1 MSAMKSIEELQLED
15 KRVFMRL
22 DLNVPL
28 DKSDTGPARITSD
41 ARIRAAL
48 PSIRHA
54 IGAGARLALAS
65 HLGRPKGKRDPT
77 ASLEPVASRLSEL
90 LDLEVKLA
98 DDCVGDGV
106 RGLVRDSRP
115 GGLIL
120 LENLRYHVGETKN
133 HHDFARALKG
143 DFDVYVN
150 DAFGASH
157 RAHASIVGMVS
168 QFDPGA
174 RGAGFLLAKEVQALK
189 RLLDKPARPFVAV
202 VGGAKAADKI
212 GVLKALLGRVDAL
225 CIGGAMAYT
234 FLKAKGVN
242 VGQSRCED
250 DKLWMAKDLVERASA
265 RGVEIVLPF
274 DHRTALEFSES
285 AAATVI
291 TEAAIPADAMG
302 LDIGPATQKAVVER
316 LQGAS
321 TVFWNGPMGV
331 FEWQSFAHGTRAIAE
346 AIAASSGYTVVGGG
360 DSVAALEAVGVA
372 DKVSHVSTGGGAS
385 LELLQEGTLPGI
397 EALGAS
403 ART

>member
-1 MSAMKSIEELQLED
+1 
-15 KRVFMRL
+15 
-22 DLNVPL
+22 
-28 DKSDTGPARITSD
+28 
-41 ARIRAAL
+41 
-48 PSIRHA
+48 
-54 IGAGARLALAS
+54 
-65 HLGRPKGKRDPT
+65 
-77 ASLEPVASRLSEL
+77 
-90 LDLEVKLA
+90 
-98 DDCVGDGV
+98 VGDGV

-212 GVLKALLGRVDAL
+212 GVLRALLGRVDAL

-265 RGVEIVLPF
+265 RGVELVLPF